1 MKNKV
6 LYLILLLCSGVG
18 GAVWMAHLCERAL
31 INENKRAER
40 YVQNFNLSCDWI
52 RILQDG
58 RGIKEYF
65 EKYPTNSVAIYGMGE
80 LGKCLKDALQ
90 KAGVPVAYLIDRDK
104 KKWCG
109 DIPAFDMQ
117 DELPKVERIIVTPIW
132 DYNDIKEEI
141 DKKIQTEVVSLK
153 TVIEEIQKDD
163 YKGEN

>member
-6 LYLILLLCSGVG
+6 LYLMLLLCSGVS

-40 YVQNFNLSCDWI
+40 YIQNFNLSCDWI
-52 RILQDG
+52 RTLQEG
-58 RGIKEYF
+58 KNVKEYF
-65 EKYPTNSVAIYGMGE
+65 ENHPVNSVAIYGMGE

-132 DYNDIKEEI
+132 DYDDIKEEI